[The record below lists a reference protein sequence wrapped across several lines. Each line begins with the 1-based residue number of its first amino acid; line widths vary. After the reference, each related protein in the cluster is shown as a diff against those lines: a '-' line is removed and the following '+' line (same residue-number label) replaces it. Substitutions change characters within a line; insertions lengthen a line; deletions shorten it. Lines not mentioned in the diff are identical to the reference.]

1 MQSHVCF
8 SDNYPQ
14 GTFSAEPA
22 VFPASPFG
30 ATREAGDEGAGR
42 NPAAPRSTE
51 GEAPACWEVGRSRER
66 AEQARWPCAPCVL
79 PPEKDPSK
87 AGPAAK
93 PATLRAA
100 SAGRPLHLAL
110 GRRAPR
116 VFGSPRRAPG
126 GCRDRALLRARG
138 RSPRGALG
146 TGALYLGVR
155 DGTDS
160 PSRRCLRP
168 PLPRNRK

>member
-1 MQSHVCF
+1 M
-8 SDNYPQ
+8 PK
-14 GTFSAEPA
+14 EPSQRN
-22 VFPASPFG
+22 PPSSPPLHLAPLG
-30 ATREAGDEGAGR
+30 RPGDEGAGR
-42 NPAAPRSTE
+42 NPAARRSTE
-51 GEAPACWEVGRSRER
+51 GEAPACWEVGRPRER

-87 AGPAAK
+87 AWPAAK
-93 PATLRAA
+93 PAALRAA
-100 SAGRPLHLAL
+100 SARVPRLSPARRPLHLAL

-138 RSPRGALG
+138 RFPRGALG